1 MTSSKATA
9 EPISRSVSA
18 SDAPP
23 TRLVR
28 HCFCKYPIVAAIVL
42 IVVAVLAAMVGSP
55 NWPRTQIATAATK
68 DPGGAILAFTQ
79 ELDGTSASSAN
90 ADENGVG
97 DPAEAFVVGPLRQ
110 AAPLLHSSG
119 LDAALAAYAA
129 ADSQQRLDWATAYDK
144 ALDSITPNAKSDS
157 TDTSSAPGSNA
168 TDMSSTTN
176 SDGSN
181 MGATPSPDYQ
191 RIAGLKGD
199 FGPVPVLTQQAL
211 SLAKTG
217 YLEQYLLAVNPG
229 HSYHLVDIWLYDHPA
244 MLNDAVANGLTDD
257 QWGMVKERGFS
268 VGPWYLFLPAVIH
281 VLTPNGA
288 DGQGFVIDNL
298 LLALFFL
305 LGIPLIPGLRDLPRH
320 LRLYRLIYH
329 YPLANELEKAEYRAR
344 PDAYHGREL
353 SPQQT
358 APRHL
363 QGLEPEVLSGAYRG
377 SMAGGEET
385 R

>member
-9 EPISRSVSA
+9 EQISRSVSA

-28 HCFCKYPIVAAIVL
+28 HCFCKYPIVAVVVL
-42 IVVAVLAAMVGSP
+42 VTVAVLAAMVGSP

-68 DPGGAILAFTQ
+68 DPGGAVLAFTQ
-79 ELDGTSASSAN
+79 EMDGTSASSAN

-97 DPAEAFVVGPLRQ
+97 DPAEAFVIGPLRQ
-110 AAPLLHSSG
+110 AAPLLRSSG

-144 ALDSITPNAKSDS
+144 ALDSITSKSG
-157 TDTSSAPGSNA
+157 TDGGGMSSA
-168 TDMSSTTN
+168 SSADA
-176 SDGSN
+176 SDASSSSSSGASG
-181 MGATPSPDYQ
+181 MGATPSPDFN
-191 RIAGLKGD
+191 RIAGLMGD
-199 FGPVPVLTQQAL
+199 FGPVPVLTQEAL
-211 SLAKTG
+211 SLAKSG

-268 VGPWYLFLPAVIH
+268 VGPWYLILPAVIH
-281 VLTPNGA
+281 VVLPNGA

-320 LRLYRLIYH
+320 LRFYRLIYH
-329 YPLANELEKAEYRAR
+329 YPLANELERAECRAR
-344 PDAYHGREL
+344 PEAYHGRER

-358 APRHL
+358 APHHPL
-363 QGLEPEVLSGAYRG
+363 GLEPEVLPGAYRG

>member
-1 MTSSKATA
+1 MTSSNATA
-9 EPISRSVSA
+9 EQICRSVSA

-28 HCFCKYPIVAAIVL
+28 HCFCKYPIVAGIVL
-42 IVVAVLAAMVGSP
+42 IIVAVLAAMVGSP

-97 DPAEAFVVGPLRQ
+97 DPAEAFVIGPLRQ
-110 AAPLLHSSG
+110 AAPLLHSST
-119 LDAALAAYAA
+119 LDSALATYAA
-129 ADSQQRLDWATAYDK
+129 ADYQQRLDWATAYDK
-144 ALDSITPNAKSDS
+144 ALDSVTPKAKSDGA
-157 TDTSSAPGSNA
+157 DTNSAPSSSA
-168 TDMSSTTN
+168 TDMSSTAG
-176 SDGSN
+176 SDTGS
-181 MGATPSPDYQ
+181 MGGTPSPDYQ

-199 FGPVPVLTQQAL
+199 FGPVPVLTQEVL
-211 SLAKTG
+211 SLAKSG
-217 YLEQYLLAVNPG
+217 YLEQYLLAVHPG
-229 HSYHLVDIWLYDHPA
+229 HSFHLVDIWLYDHPA
-244 MLNDAVANGLTDD
+244 MLNDAVADGLTDD

-281 VLTPNGA
+281 VLTPNGS

-305 LGIPLIPGLRDLPRH
+305 FGIPLIPGLRDLPRH
-320 LRLYRLIYH
+320 LRFYRLIYH

-344 PDAYHGREL
+344 PDAYHGR
-353 SPQQT
+353 
-358 APRHL
+358 
-363 QGLEPEVLSGAYRG
+363 
-377 SMAGGEET
+377 
-385 R
+385 